1 MIQKTAEATVDLT
14 GNKIAEKITKVSKTP
29 QQNNSETVTN
39 EHDKEI
45 PKERYISPEERQKI
59 IDDLRLI

>member
-1 MIQKTAEATVDLT
+1 MT
-14 GNKIAEKITKVSKTP
+14 GNKIANKIAEILRNS

-39 EHDKEI
+39 EHYKEI
-45 PKERYISPEERQKI
+45 PKERYISLKERQKI